1 MLVATRDPMP
11 QHGEHHAVQ
20 APPRV
25 QPPPK
30 VARLM
35 FVLQLA
41 GSMLAIP
48 VGLASAYSIY
58 RTNFAP
64 ETTCQTLR
72 NNIIAM
78 IDKQIDASTR
88 RILVRRDVEEFE
100 KTCGSVDPDAEAA
113 FKSLLASEA
122 PPQLKP
128 SAAALDSMP
137 APEWRKAEPAPKA
150 VKETKAKEPKE
161 SKERETRTEARAEP
175 HVEAHEASPDARWL
189 DAVRS
194 ALTTHAAERAAAEQ
208 TVKPL
213 AVPASMRSAPA
224 AAAPV
229 ALPLA
234 TSAPIAA
241 APVLPAP
248 STVSGPSEA
257 ARIRSDDHPV
267 PPGSIPD
274 KASEPEPVTTG
285 SFPKQTSW
293 TDHIPFFGR

>member
-11 QHGEHHAVQ
+11 QHGEHHA
-20 APPRV
+20 APAPLRV
-25 QPPPK
+25 QPAPK
-30 VARLM
+30 AARLM

-41 GSMLAIP
+41 GSLLAIP

-58 RTNFAP
+58 RANFAP
-64 ETTCQTLR
+64 ETTCLTLR

-88 RILVRRDVEEFE
+88 RMLVRRDVEEFE
-100 KTCGSVDPDAEAA
+100 KTCGGVDPDAEAA
-113 FKSLLASEA
+113 FKSLLASQA

-128 SAAALDSMP
+128 TAEALDPMP
-137 APEWRKAEPAPKA
+137 APQWRKAEPAPKV

-161 SKERETRTEARAEP
+161 SKEHEARTEALAETR
-175 HVEAHEASPDARWL
+175 VEAHEPSQDARWL

-213 AVPASMRSAPA
+213 AVPASLRVPPAAFVAPPLAKSAPVT
-224 AAAPV
+224 AAP
-229 ALPLA
+229 ALP
-234 TSAPIAA
+234 S
-241 APVLPAP
+241 P
-248 STVSGPSEA
+248 STVSGPAQA
-257 ARIRSDDHPV
+257 AGSRGDDHPV

-274 KASEPEPVTTG
+274 KTPEPVTTG
-285 SFPKQTSW
+285 SVAKQTSW

>member
-11 QHGEHHAVQ
+11 QRGEHHAPP

-25 QPPPK
+25 QPAPK
-30 VARLM
+30 AARLM
-35 FVLQLA
+35 FVIQLS
-41 GSMLAIP
+41 GSLLAIP

-58 RTNFAP
+58 RANFAP
-64 ETTCQTLR
+64 ETACQTLR

-100 KTCGSVDPDAEAA
+100 KTCGSFDPDAEAA

-128 SAAALDSMP
+128 AAAALDSMP
-137 APEWRKAEPAPKA
+137 APEWRKAEPAKV
-150 VKETKAKEPKE
+150 VKETKAKELKE
-161 SKERETRTEARAEP
+161 AKEHEARPEPRSEARAET
-175 HVEAHEASPDARWL
+175 HEPSSDARWL
-189 DAVRS
+189 DAVRG
-194 ALTTHAAERAAAEQ
+194 ALTAHAAERAAAEQ

-213 AVPASMRSAPA
+213 LAPASLRIPTGAAAPATAAPLKAAPVTSAPA
-224 AAAPV
+224 LPPPSAVAA
-229 ALPLA
+229 
-234 TSAPIAA
+234 
-241 APVLPAP
+241 
-248 STVSGPSEA
+248 PSEA
-257 ARIRSDDHPV
+257 ARSRGDDHPV

-274 KASEPEPVTTG
+274 QAPEPVTTG
-285 SFPKQTSW
+285 SLPQQTSW